1 MQVRLIAKTTGY
13 EGTEYHNKSID
24 QIVCGIARL
33 SSSREVNELFDEPHK
48 LIRHCL
54 LHGHFSIYEMSNL
67 VFEIST
73 SRAMGRELI
82 RHGKLSGIQEYSQR
96 YQAVASYEPIELR
109 EQSKNNR
116 QSSTTVIDSS
126 SFRLN
131 VNGKDQDAESH
142 IDDALSYIHNL
153 YNALLREGVA
163 KECSRFLLCEN
174 TSTTIIM
181 NFRVRELI
189 TFLNVRLHKTAQ
201 KEIRLIAEFIKD
213 IFIKECPIISSA
225 LYNFEGAYNMHILD
239 RLVLE
244 KYKVYEQAK
253 ELLNVKRFTP

>member
-13 EGTEYHNKSID
+13 EGTEYHNRTID
-24 QIVCGIARL
+24 EIICGIARL

-54 LHGHFSIYEMSNL
+54 IHGHFSIYEMSNL
-67 VFEIST
+67 VFEIGT

-96 YQAVASYEPIELR
+96 YQSVTSYEPIELR
-109 EQSKNNR
+109 EQSKSNR
-116 QSSTTVIDSS
+116 QSSTAIIDGST
-126 SFRLN
+126 FRLTA
-131 VNGKDQDAESH
+131 NGKDQDAESH
-142 IDDALSYIHNL
+142 IDDALTYIHNL
-153 YNALLREGVA
+153 YNALLAEGVA

-181 NFRVRELI
+181 NFRIRELI

-201 KEIRLIAEFIKD
+201 KEIRLVAEVIRD
-213 IFIKECPIISSA
+213 IFIKECPIISKA
-225 LYNFEGAYNMHILD
+225 LYNFEGAYDIHILD

-244 KYKVYEQAK
+244 KYKVYNQAK
-253 ELLNVKRFTP
+253 ELLGV